1 MRSIHAGPG
10 ASTATEA
17 SKIQPSTSM
26 PVHAGAG
33 VASVRRPALT
43 PACSPDAPPRR
54 PRRRRPLRRF
64 PAEILSPDEVLRLIA
79 AVKGPAATAARNR
92 AILAL
97 VYRSGLRIS
106 EALALCPKDLD
117 FGPFPLISPARGVAT
132 SASGVQR
139 APDEPGDGAACL
151 EQRPV
156 GVCGGSIRVLH
167 GKGGRARTVGIDAG
181 ALAIVAE
188 WIEHRRAYAPSVGN
202 PDRRPLFCTRSGRRV
217 TTAYIRRMLPRL
229 ADLAGIARRVHA
241 HGLRHTHAAELRAEG
256 IDIGIISKQLGHV
269 SIATTIRYLDHI
281 APMAVIEAVGGRRWS
296 C

>member
-1 MRSIHAGPG
+1 MSSIHARAGVG
-10 ASTATEA
+10 
-17 SKIQPSTSM
+17 
-26 PVHAGAG
+26 AGA
-33 VASVRRPALT
+33 AEHRQ
-43 PACSPDAPPRR
+43 PRR
-54 PRRRRPLRRF
+54 ARPRRRF

-117 FGPFPLISPARGVAT
+117 FGPSSVISAARVAAT
-132 SASGVQR
+132 RPSSEQR
-139 APDEPGDGAACL
+139 ASNGRGS
-151 EQRPV
+151 
-156 GVCGGSIRVLH
+156 SIRVLH

-181 ALAIVAE
+181 AVAVVAE
-188 WIEHRRAYAPSVGN
+188 WLDHRRAYAPSVGN
-202 PDRRPLFCTRSGRRV
+202 PDGCPLFCTRSGRRI
-217 TTAYIRRMLPRL
+217 TTAYIRRLLPRL

-241 HGLRHTHAAELRAEG
+241 HGPRHTHAAELRAEG
-256 IDIGIISKQLGHV
+256 IDIGIISRQLGHV

-281 APMAVIEAVGGRRWS
+281 APTAVVEAVAGRTWS